1 MTHRA
6 VHEWGRVKV
15 GDGGFSRAQANTLI
29 SAARAHNLGG
39 EEGSK
44 ILSDHY
50 GHLRAKQ
57 CVGVLAAGE
66 CSLEILPKVD
76 PDAAPP
82 EAATVRAQLV
92 RMLDAALDFGLSDG
106 EAAALARQDTTLLD
120 ILIRIF
126 ADRLLDQV
134 RQGLPRAYQERAE
147 DLGALRGRLD
157 VHRQFTVNAVRP
169 DRLACRFD
177 ELSVDTPLL
186 QVMRACVIFLSRRAR
201 AFETQRRLSELRLL
215 LQDVRDVAPASLPWG
230 LVRID
235 RSNRKW
241 RTLFEL
247 AQLFLRREWQASHHD
262 ARQDSNAISLMFAMN
277 DLFEAT
283 VAAALRRSLSPLG
296 LEVVSQGGLRACLGS
311 WTADQPCVGTT
322 FRTKPDILIRRSGRI
337 LAIIDTKWKCLR
349 PKAEEGKQGVSQS
362 DVYQMMAYS
371 QLYECDRMLLLYPHH
386 AGLAQDRLQS
396 SFGIAVPGRV
406 PAPRLQIA
414 TVDVAKDLPA
424 MAASLQDIAL
434 GTAGLRIR
442 SAVAA

>member
-1 MTHRA
+1 MTHLA
-6 VHEWGRVKV
+6 VHEWGRVKI
-15 GDGGFSRAQANTLI
+15 GDGGFTRAQANILI
-29 SAARAHNLGG
+29 SAARSHNLGG
-39 EEGSK
+39 EEGSN

-57 CVGVLAAGE
+57 CVGVLAAGD

-92 RMLDAALDFGLSDG
+92 RMLDAALDFGLSAG
-106 EAAALARQDTTLLD
+106 EATALARQDTTLLD

-134 RQGLPRAYQERAE
+134 RQGLPRSYQERAE

-201 AFETQRRLSELRLL
+201 AFETQRRLAELRFM
-215 LQDVRDVAPASLPWG
+215 LQDVRDVSPSRLAWG
-230 LVRID
+230 SIRID

-262 ARQDSNAISLMFAMN
+262 ARQQANAVSLMFAMN

-283 VAAALRRSLSPLG
+283 VTAALRRSLSPLG
-296 LEVVSQGGLRACLGS
+296 LEVVSQGGLRACLGQ
-311 WTADQPCVGTT
+311 WVADQPCIGTS
-322 FRTKPDILIRRSGRI
+322 FRTKPDILIRRAGRVV
-337 LAIIDTKWKCLR
+337 AIIDAKWKCLK
-349 PKAEEGKQGVSQS
+349 PKAEEGKQGISQS

-386 AGLAQDRLQS
+386 AGLVRDGLQS

-406 PAPRLQIA
+406 PASRLQIA
-414 TVDVAKDLPA
+414 TVDIAKDLTA
-424 MAASLQDIAL
+424 MAVALQELAL
-434 GTAGLRIR
+434 GSAGLRVR
-442 SAVAA
+442 NVVAA